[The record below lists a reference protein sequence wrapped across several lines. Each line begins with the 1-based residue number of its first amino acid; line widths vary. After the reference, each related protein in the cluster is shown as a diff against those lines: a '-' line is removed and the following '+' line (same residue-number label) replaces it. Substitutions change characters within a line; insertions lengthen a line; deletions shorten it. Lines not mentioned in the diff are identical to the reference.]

1 MKNENLVSEEKQIFS
16 DNYAEPIVKYA
27 RQLQRKQ
34 SMLKNTLASLDGCVA
49 KEPNKKKGIEFNY
62 CEIFMN
68 AFIATYYMHVY
79 LPLSFKAIDLLFSC
93 LSCMHACMQI
103 IFRKNFLKMRLR
115 LISYFT

>member
-79 LPLSFKAIDLLFSC
+79 LPLSSNWSAVFLFI
-93 LSCMHACMQI
+93 MHACMHANYI
-103 IFRKNFLKMRLR
+103 PEKF
-115 LISYFT
+115 S

>member
-1 MKNENLVSEEKQIFS
+1 MKNENLVSKEKQIFS
-16 DNYAEPIVKYA
+16 DNYAEPIVKYT
-27 RQLQRKQ
+27 RRLQRKQ

-79 LPLSFKAIDLLFSC
+79 LPLSFKAIDLLFFC
-93 LSCMHACMQI
+93 LSCMHVYSGK
-103 IFRKNFLKMRLR
+103 IFLR
-115 LISYFT
+115 RD